1 VNQRQIFD
9 PPRLCFNRAW
19 GKVGSRYEMHLKN
32 TEVENFRVVVRDGRF
47 FSSRNDRPPFASPIP
62 VLQMA
67 ANAPLKRALKPRH
80 VLVVEDNLDSVHSL
94 VFLLRDMG
102 HHVDYAINGYAALEI
117 AGRTRPEFV
126 FLDLGLPGMDGFHV
140 CKRMKSDPALT
151 ATRIIAIT
159 GYAGEDYRVRSKAVG
174 CELHLVKPV
183 TPQILEKILI

>member
-1 VNQRQIFD
+1 
-9 PPRLCFNRAW
+9 
-19 GKVGSRYEMHLKN
+19 MHLKN
-32 TEVENFRVVVRDGRF
+32 TQLENFRVVVRDGRF
-47 FSSRNDRPPFASPIP
+47 FASRSDRPPFASPVP

-67 ANAPLKRALKPRH
+67 ANAALKRALKPRH

-117 AGRTRPEFV
+117 ANRTRPEFV

-140 CKRMKSDPALT
+140 CRRIKCDPALA
-151 ATRIIAIT
+151 ATRVIAIT
-159 GYAGEDYRVRSKAVG
+159 GYAGEEYRVRSKAAG

-183 TPQILEKILI
+183 TPQILEKILV